1 MPAFGAILTQE
12 AMWAIRSWLDTQFT
26 KQ

>member
-12 AMWAIRSWLDTQFT
+12 AMWAIRSWLDTQLT
-26 KQ
+26 EQ